1 MHRITPKNSVLELSG
16 SYFRTAFLVLQQHCI
31 DGLLP
36 SGEPESG
43 HPRCCTFCEG
53 SDHSLQSAPS
63 G

>member
-1 MHRITPKNSVLELSG
+1 
-16 SYFRTAFLVLQQHCI
+16 
-31 DGLLP
+31 LLP